1 MPFSQV
7 TCLLQLLDIWL
18 SNGWEVELCCRCLFF
33 LLRVHHHQL
42 VTNSTLLPIM
52 DSLKQHTSQQ
62 VSQIKVTRTKLV
74 SYGVTPYLSFFIP
87 SLLHDSLSLSL
98 SYSHTFQDMYGV
110 NLAGL
115 QYLQLELDK
124 KGTHVFGDAPELIR
138 KRRKL
143 TT

>member
-7 TCLLQLLDIWL
+7 TCLLHLLDIWL
-18 SNGWEVELCCRCLFF
+18 GNGWEVELCCRCLFF

-42 VTNSTLLPIM
+42 VTNSTLLPII

-62 VSQIKVTRTKLV
+62 VSQIKVIRIGLLV
-74 SYGVTPYLSFFIP
+74 QSHPSF
-87 SLLHDSLSLSL
+87 SLPPL
-98 SYSHTFQDMYGV
+98 QDMYGL

-124 KGTHVFGDAPELIR
+124 RGTHVFGDAPELIR